1 MKYCAVALGM
11 LIIFSGLAFAAD
23 VDGTWTGT
31 VSTPGGDFPVSF
43 TFKADGATL
52 TGSMLGQENNQIA
65 IKNGKIDAG
74 NISFSVTLD
83 MGGQEMALAYKGVV
97 APDQIKMAGEAMGT
111 PFEFVVKKAK

>member
-1 MKYCAVALGM
+1 MKFVALTAVM
-11 LIIFSGLAFAAD
+11 LMLLSGLAFAAD

-65 IKNGKIDAG
+65 IKNGKIDG
-74 NISFSVTLD
+74 SNISFSVTLD
-83 MGGQEMALAYKGVV
+83 MGGQEMVLAYKGVV

-111 PFEFVVKKAK
+111 PFEFVVKKTK